1 MLQTSPTS
9 GATSGTSATSGS
21 ASAAGSTTSNAQAR
35 ETGFTAATTG
45 EHFRGETLLVQ
56 AYAITWVLVFG
67 YVAMIWRKHGEL
79 ARRLDALD
87 RTIDAHGHGDQ
98 VANKR

>member
-1 MLQTSPTS
+1 MLQTNSASSAAPSASVASAPGSPT
-9 GATSGTSATSGS
+9 GDV
-21 ASAAGSTTSNAQAR
+21 QAR

-87 RTIDAHGHGDQ
+87 RTIDAHSRGDKI
-98 VANKR
+98 ANKR